1 MCTPHQRWVLRNIR
15 SNHCLNHKTS
25 RILSIEVFSNSIW
38 IVSYRPV
45 KWWQSATQ
53 FISSKITFTLSDRFC
68 LVAIQSSCFVEFC
81 MVLAL
86 NPISQSSVGT
96 YLKYRDVL
104 PSSCMFFHFAPFL
117 TPSVTFLIRT
127 ERLYSENGF
136 TEAVCSWNF
145 FHKHWN
151 ISSPRNTLYQLFS
164 KRQIYHILFES
175 AIFNQTANNKI
186 LLGSL
191 MQKF

>member
-1 MCTPHQRWVLRNIR
+1 MCTPLQRGVLRKIT
-15 SNHCLNHKTS
+15 SNHSLNHKTN

-104 PSSCMFFHFAPFL
+104 PSSCMFFISHPSWRLQWLSWYELNGYILKMDLPKLFAL
-117 TPSVTFLIRT
+117 ETFSTNTEIFHHLAILYTSYFENVKFITFCLSPPYLI
-127 ERLYSENGF
+127 
-136 TEAVCSWNF
+136 
-145 FHKHWN
+145 K
-151 ISSPRNTLYQLFS
+151 Q
-164 KRQIYHILFES
+164 
-175 AIFNQTANNKI
+175 QTIKY
-186 LLGSL
+186 
-191 MQKF
+191 F